1 MIRAFGCYVLAIFVY
16 YFIVLMN
23 TKLFDQEFVRM
34 SAQENALVLLVIIIY
49 GKVVLYGKGG
59 SLE

>member
-49 GKVVLYGKGG
+49 GKVVLYGRGTQ
-59 SLE
+59 